1 MKMKLYR
8 PVGLY
13 EMKKILETDCK
24 AFPPRQKQ
32 QPYFYPVL
40 NKSYAKEIAL
50 WNVKD
55 KDSGYV
61 GFITEFDV
69 EDSYIEKYDV
79 HCVGNE
85 THLELWIPAEEL
97 HNFNKNII
105 NQIKI
110 VDVYYGDD
118 YKGLPPRGVSGFKE
132 TDIYKQIELL
142 QNIIKYN
149 EFDFYG
155 TVLVE
160 WELLNLNLLFW
171 KSLGVD
177 SYLINKI
184 VEYLQLTHKCFI
196 SESLLK

>member
-1 MKMKLYR
+1 MKLYR

-40 NKSYAKEIAL
+40 NKSYAKKIAF

-85 THLELWIPAEEL
+85 MHLELWIPAEDL

-110 VDVYYGDD
+110 VDVYYGDN
-118 YKGLPPRGVSGFKE
+118 YKGLLPRGVSGFKE
-132 TDIYKQIELL
+132 TEVYKQIELL

>member
-1 MKMKLYR
+1 MKLYR

-40 NKSYAKEIAL
+40 NKSYAKEIAF

-118 YKGLPPRGVSGFKE
+118 YKGLSPRNVSGFKE
-132 TDIYKQIELL
+132 TDVYKQIELL

-184 VEYLQLTHKCFI
+184 IEYLQLTHKYFI

>member
-1 MKMKLYR
+1 MKLYR

-24 AFPPRQKQ
+24 AFPPRQKE

-40 NKSYAKEIAL
+40 NKSYAKEIAF

-55 KDSGYV
+55 KNSGYV

-85 THLELWIPAEEL
+85 THLELWIPAEDL
-97 HNFNKNII
+97 YNFNKNII

-132 TDIYKQIELL
+132 TDVYKQIELL

>member
-1 MKMKLYR
+1 MKLYR

-40 NKSYAKEIAL
+40 NKSYAKEIAF

-85 THLELWIPAEEL
+85 THLELWIPAENL

-118 YKGLPPRGVSGFKE
+118 YKGLLPRGVSGFKE
-132 TDIYKQIELL
+132 TDVYKQIELL

-184 VEYLQLTHKCFI
+184 VEYLQLTHKYFI

>member
-40 NKSYAKEIAL
+40 NKSYAKEIAF

-85 THLELWIPAEEL
+85 THLELWIPAEDL

-118 YKGLPPRGVSGFKE
+118 YKGLLPRGVSGFKE
-132 TDIYKQIELL
+132 TDVYKQIELL

>member
-1 MKMKLYR
+1 MKLYR

-40 NKSYAKEIAL
+40 NKSYAKEIAF

-85 THLELWIPAEEL
+85 THLELWIPAEDL

-118 YKGLPPRGVSGFKE
+118 YKGLLPRGVSGFKE
-132 TDIYKQIELL
+132 TDVYKQIELL

>member
-40 NKSYAKEIAL
+40 NKSYAKEIVF

-55 KDSGYV
+55 KNSGYA

-69 EDSYIEKYDV
+69 ENSYIEKYDV

-85 THLELWIPAEEL
+85 THLELWIPAEDL

-110 VDVYYGDD
+110 VDVYYGDN

-132 TDIYKQIELL
+132 TDVYKQIELL

-184 VEYLQLTHKCFI
+184 VEYLQLTHKYFI

>member
-1 MKMKLYR
+1 MKLYR

-40 NKSYAKEIAL
+40 NKSYAKEIAF

-85 THLELWIPAEEL
+85 THLELWIPAEDL

-118 YKGLPPRGVSGFKE
+118 YKGLLPRGVSGFKE
-132 TDIYKQIELL
+132 TDVYKQIELL

-184 VEYLQLTHKCFI
+184 VEYLQLTHKYFI

>member
-1 MKMKLYR
+1 MKLYR

-24 AFPPRQKQ
+24 AFPPRRKQ

-40 NKSYAKEIAL
+40 NKSYAKEIAF

-118 YKGLPPRGVSGFKE
+118 YKGLLPRGVSGFKE
-132 TDIYKQIELL
+132 TEVYKQIELL

>member
-1 MKMKLYR
+1 MKLYR

-24 AFPPRQKQ
+24 AFPPRLKE

-40 NKSYAKEIAL
+40 NISYAKQIAL

-55 KDSGYV
+55 KSSGYV

-69 EDSYIEKYDV
+69 DDNHIKQYDV
-79 HCVGNE
+79 HCVGDK
-85 THLELWIPAEEL
+85 THLELWIPADDL

-110 VDVYYGDD
+110 VDVYYGND

-132 TDIYKQIELL
+132 TDVYKQIELL

-160 WELLNLNLLFW
+160 WKLLNLNLLFW

-177 SYLINKI
+177 TYLINKI
-184 VEYLQLTHKCFI
+184 VEYLQLTHKYFI

>member
-1 MKMKLYR
+1 MKLYR

-40 NKSYAKEIAL
+40 NKSYAKEIVF

-55 KDSGYV
+55 KNSGYA

-69 EDSYIEKYDV
+69 ENSYIEKYDV

-85 THLELWIPAEEL
+85 THLELWIPAEDL

-110 VDVYYGDD
+110 VDVYYGDN

-132 TDIYKQIELL
+132 TDVYKQIELL

-184 VEYLQLTHKCFI
+184 VEYLQLTHKYFI

>member
-40 NKSYAKEIAL
+40 NKSYAKEIAF

-85 THLELWIPAEEL
+85 THLELWIPAENL

-118 YKGLPPRGVSGFKE
+118 YKGLLPRGVSGFKE
-132 TDIYKQIELL
+132 TDVYKQIELL

-184 VEYLQLTHKCFI
+184 VEYLQLTHKYFI

>member
-40 NKSYAKEIAL
+40 NKSYAKEIAF

-85 THLELWIPAEEL
+85 THLELWIPAEDL

-118 YKGLPPRGVSGFKE
+118 YKGLLPRGVSGFKE
-132 TDIYKQIELL
+132 TDVYKQIELL

-184 VEYLQLTHKCFI
+184 VEYLQLTHKYFI

>member
-40 NKSYAKEIAL
+40 NKSYAKEIAF

-55 KDSGYV
+55 KNSGYV

-85 THLELWIPAEEL
+85 THLELWIPAEDL
-97 HNFNKNII
+97 HNFNKNIV

-132 TDIYKQIELL
+132 TDVYKQIELL

-160 WELLNLNLLFW
+160 WELLNLNLFFW